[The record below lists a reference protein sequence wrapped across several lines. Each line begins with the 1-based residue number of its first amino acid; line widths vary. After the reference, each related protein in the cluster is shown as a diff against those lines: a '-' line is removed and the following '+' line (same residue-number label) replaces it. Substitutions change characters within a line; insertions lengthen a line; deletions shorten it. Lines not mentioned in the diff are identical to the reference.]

1 MMSVC
6 ASHRTTL
13 VVAGALA
20 LLLILATPG
29 AADPGDL
36 DPTFDGDGKVTT
48 HIMFT
53 DEAHGVAI
61 QADGKIV
68 AAGVTVCDGCASPV
82 TPHDFA
88 LARYHR
94 DGSIDTTFDGDGKVI
109 TDFDLGEDQAFA
121 VAIQA
126 DGKIIAAGSANG
138 PSAYD
143 FAVARYNAD
152 GSLDPTFDV
161 DGKVT
166 TDFAGGNDQGRGVA
180 IQADGKIVVA
190 GVAFSA
196 ACLPCDGPASDN
208 FGLARYNPD
217 GSLDPTFGFVGRQVT
232 DFDVAGPDEARG
244 VAVQSDGKIVAAGV
258 AICDP
263 CVLPVTP
270 LPHDFALARYTT
282 DGSLDPTFDG
292 DGKVKTD
299 FGGPDEANAVALQG
313 DGKIVA
319 AGSAT
324 HSSGALLFALA
335 RYKGDGA
342 LDTTFDGDGRVTT
355 MVASDDEARGVA
367 IQRDEK
373 IVAAGLACNLCI
385 GGPDFGLA
393 RYNTNGALDTVFGG
407 GDGTVTTD
415 FGAGTLDY
423 ANAVAIQ
430 GDGKIVGAGFSDGDF
445 ALARYKVCRVSSRR
459 SSIPC
464 R

>member
-1 MMSVC
+1 MMPARVRPRRSVM
-6 ASHRTTL
+6 L
-13 VVAGALA
+13 VGALTV
-20 LLLILATPG
+20 LIATANPG
-29 AADPGDL
+29 ATAPGDL

-48 HIMFT
+48 NFLPV
-53 DEAHGVAI
+53 DEARGVAI

-68 AAGVTVCDGCASPV
+68 AAGVAICPPCATPF
-82 TPHDFA
+82 TPHLFA
-88 LARYHR
+88 VARYNR
-94 DGSIDTTFDGDGKVI
+94 DGSLDPTFDGDGKVT
-109 TDFDLGEDQAFA
+109 TDFDAREDEAFA
-121 VAIQA
+121 VAIQG
-126 DGKIIAAGSANG
+126 DGKIIAAGSAFG
-138 PSAYD
+138 PEAQD
-143 FAVARYNAD
+143 FALARYNPD
-152 GSLDPTFDV
+152 GSLDVTFGG
-161 DGKVT
+161 DGMVT
-166 TDFAGGNDQGRGVA
+166 SDFAGGNDRARAVA

-208 FGLARYNPD
+208 FALARYNPD

-232 DFDVAGPDEARG
+232 DFDVGGPDEARG
-244 VAVQSDGKIVAAGV
+244 VAIQADGKIVAAGV

-270 LPHDFALARYTT
+270 LPHDFALARYTA
-282 DGSLDPTFDG
+282 DGSLDPSFDG

-299 FGGPDEANAVALQG
+299 FGGPDEANAVAIQREG
-313 DGKIVA
+313 EIVA

-342 LDTTFDGDGRVTT
+342 LDMTFDGDGRVTT

-367 IQRDEK
+367 IQRDGK
-373 IVAAGLACNLCI
+373 IVAVGLACNLCI
-385 GGPDFGLA
+385 AGPDFGLA
-393 RYNTNGALDTVFGG
+393 RYNTNGSLDTVFGG
-407 GDGTVTTD
+407 GDGQVTTD
-415 FGAGTLDY
+415 FGGFDH
-423 ANAVAIQ
+423 ANAVALQ
-430 GDGKIVGAGFSDGDF
+430 SDGKIVAAGFSVGDF